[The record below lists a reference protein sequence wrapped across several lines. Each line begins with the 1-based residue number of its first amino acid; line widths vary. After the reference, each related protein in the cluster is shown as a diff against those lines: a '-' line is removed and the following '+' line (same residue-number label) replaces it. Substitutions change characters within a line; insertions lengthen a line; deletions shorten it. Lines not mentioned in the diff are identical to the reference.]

1 MDNDP
6 ISSFRRSLIASG
18 KHLPSLS
25 IFAFPF
31 EKRLNINDP
40 IILLGKDKSM
50 KAVVG
55 IDASP
60 EAMNSIKMVARLQ
73 LNQPELQLVHVIERL
88 SPEEWAKKPQ
98 NANDLLTQF
107 LRLQEKEGQQALDQA
122 TALARDLQ
130 LPVQS
135 VLKYGSTVSNQLL
148 QVVQSSQADLV
159 VIGSRDETALGKL
172 LIGSVGRKLVTSS
185 PTSLLITRTELTSQ
199 EPVDAVFATD
209 HSDYASRCVD
219 ALLKLAPRGLKRL
232 TIMTAYPR
240 EMVRSLRNFSPEVP
254 PHLGQWLEAHL
265 NEQNQKVQ
273 ERLKGLGVA
282 LQSRV
287 IARDPDAAIE
297 ESMKATSSKLLI
309 MGAQGHGFWERL
321 ATGSHTF
328 RQAVSGKHSLLILR
342 APQ

>member
-1 MDNDP
+1 
-6 ISSFRRSLIASG
+6 LIASG
-18 KHLPSLS
+18 DYLPSLY
-25 IFAFPF
+25 IFAFPS
-31 EKRLNINDP
+31 EISLNIKVEIIPQEKDP
-40 IILLGKDKSM
+40 YM

-60 EAMNSIKMVARLQ
+60 EAQNAIKMVARLQ

-107 LRLQEKEGQQALDQA
+107 LRLQEKEGQQSLDQA
-122 TALARDLQ
+122 SALARDLQ
-130 LPVQS
+130 LPAQS

-148 QVVQSSQADLV
+148 QLAQNSQADLIA
-159 VIGSRDETALGKL
+159 IGSRDETALGKL

-185 PTSLLITRTELTSQ
+185 PTSLLITRTGLTPQ
-199 EPVDAVFATD
+199 ESLDAVFATD
-209 HSDYASRCVD
+209 HSEYASRCVD
-219 ALLKLAPRGLKRL
+219 ALLRLAPRGLKRL

-240 EMVRSLRNFSPEVP
+240 EMVRSLRSFSPQVP
-254 PHLGQWLEAHL
+254 PHIGQWLEAHL

-273 ERLKGLGVA
+273 ERLKPLGITV
-282 LQSRV
+282 QSQV
-287 IARDPDAAIE
+287 IASDPDTAIE
-297 ESMKATSSKLLI
+297 ESMKVTGSKLLI
-309 MGAQGHGFWERL
+309 MGAQGHGFWERM

-328 RQAVSGKHSLLILR
+328 RQAVSGKHSVLILR